1 MQTQNT
7 DNKII
12 GVVISKAPGLYTVRH
27 DEKITICSLSGKL
40 RKHFEFDNGL
50 GEHRCNQNN
59 IHNNTSDFITI
70 GDWVTFMPTGDTEG
84 TIMTM
89 TPRRNFLSRRSAK
102 PMPSAHDLEQ
112 VIAANIDQV
121 IPVFAA
127 ADPPPKWHMLD
138 RYLVSAEAHQID
150 AKIVITKVDLINDRH
165 REKELMEVISRY
177 RKIGY
182 PVITTSAKDQ
192 QGVDELRLVLAGQ
205 TSVLVGKSGVGKT
218 TLLNRLEP
226 GLGLRVREVN
236 SSTGKGRHTTTR
248 LEMFP
253 LAVGGAI
260 IDTPGTREFGVWGV
274 EPHNV
279 AYCFPEMRPLLGLC
293 KFGLSCQ
300 HDEEPGCGIREAVM
314 KDEIS
319 PYRYKSYLRMKA
331 DL

>member
-1 MQTQNT
+1 MQTQNP
-7 DNKII
+7 DNKTF
-12 GVVISKAPGLYTVRH
+12 GVVICKASGFYTVRH
-27 DEKITICSLSGKL
+27 DDKITICSLSGKL
-40 RKHFEFDNGL
+40 RKYFEFDDGP
-50 GEHRCNQNN
+50 GEHRYIQNN
-59 IHNNTSDFITI
+59 IDNNTSDSITI

-84 TIMTM
+84 TIVTV
-89 TPRRNFLSRRSAK
+89 TARRNFLSRRSAK
-102 PMPSAHDLEQ
+102 PMPSAHDREQ

-138 RYLVSAEAHQID
+138 RYLVSAESHQIES
-150 AKIVITKVDLINDRH
+150 KIVITKVDLLKEH
-165 REKELMEVISRY
+165 HHEKDLMEVIERY
-177 RKIGY
+177 QKIGY
-182 PVITTSAKDQ
+182 PVITTSVKGQ
-192 QGVDELRLVLAGQ
+192 QGVDQLRLKLAGQ
-205 TSVLVGKSGVGKT
+205 TSVVVGKSGVGKT
-218 TLLNRLEP
+218 TLLNMLEP

-274 EPHNV
+274 APDEL
-279 AYCFPEMRPLLGLC
+279 AYCFPEMRPLLGSC
-293 KFGLSCQ
+293 RFGMSCQ
-300 HDEEPGCGIREAVM
+300 HEEEPSCAIREAVM

-319 PYRYKSYLRMKA
+319 PYRYRSYLRMKA